1 MATAGYDDMAFH
13 ESPGALQPGAAL
25 LYPPAAAVTV
35 VAAQAVCIIVQ
46 EFIPATA
53 LENYKNTVTVQA
65 NFTFTNA
72 APALAATYT
81 VVDTTTVSSSTLDLK
96 KEVRNV
102 TQGVTLFGI
111 SNQARSG
118 DTLEYRITY
127 TNNGASPIS
136 GLSVADVTPNY
147 TTFVNATDAATP
159 TSLTSCQKQTPA
171 NPATG
176 STVSCATAQTAGGTG
191 PVSLRFIG
199 PVNPGATGTVLFQV
213 KVD

>member
-1 MATAGYDDMAFH
+1 MRYSSV
-13 ESPGALQPGAAL
+13 SPERAWL
-25 LYPPAAAVTV
+25 L
-35 VAAQAVCIIVQ
+35 
-46 EFIPATA
+46 IP
-53 LENYKNTVTVQA
+53 NTVTVQA

-72 APALAATYT
+72 APALTASYT
-81 VVDTTTVSSSTLDLK
+81 VVDTTTVSSSALDLK

-102 TQGVTLFGI
+102 TQGVTVFGI
-111 SNQARSG
+111 NNQARSG

-147 TTFVNATDAATP
+147 TTFVSATDDATP
-159 TSLTSCQKQTPA
+159 ATLTSCQKQTPA
-171 NPATG
+171 NPVPTP
-176 STVSCATAQTAGGTG
+176 TVLCAVVQAIGGTG

-199 PVNPGATGTVLFQV
+199 PVNPGATGAVLFQV